1 MRRDRQN
8 RHSTP
13 LTVIKTVDEMKVTRS
28 TASGAHGQFT
38 GDVRLGTG
46 RKGCNLF
53 VSYWY
58 PGNGFPFSEC
68 LRNAIQGISHYAI
81 NTANTSHL

>member
-1 MRRDRQN
+1 MGNQFAEMTALFEQVLRMRFLKILAPNLRAGNMRRDRQN

-53 VSYWY
+53 VS
-58 PGNGFPFSEC
+58 
-68 LRNAIQGISHYAI
+68 
-81 NTANTSHL
+81 